1 MVDVN
6 IKDFLDAVKRGI
18 DGRKLKQYLLVSKA
32 SDFRC
37 WADDNGLDAL
47 HHTILLNNPEALQLI
62 LSEGYFAHPHE
73 PKVNP
78 YAHLAARLGFRTALS
93 IILQFRP
100 DDFRMVSGKFVI
112 PGQDDDG
119 DEGMNSPLDVAA
131 KYDHIECVRTTLNM
145 CVIKR
150 YPEAASKDDVSLA
163 CLADSPLALEL
174 VLKQNP
180 SKTDIK
186 SGIEVSLQY
195 ARPDCLDI
203 LLKQGISTSSLF
215 KQMNFYHVLYT
226 YSQSF
231 AKGGHSL
238 LPKITS
244 ILINHGHSVKACK
257 PPRTYPLY
265 SLLSNAFC
273 IHDNDN
279 TQYYIQC
286 MKLLLRKGA
295 DPCFDEVK
303 DEAGQVKRGVK
314 PVTGRHAFSSALHCL
329 LETVEVFASVLESRT
344 LAVKFV
350 EGCADILGQYHAH
363 ANQIGRVGGN
373 KSSLRGTV
381 LHQYAKCS
389 VVIGVDE
396 AIMKCM
402 LRHGA
407 DPNEKVNGKYAVN
420 SYLDMLFEKLSLCQV
435 VDTQHKYKKEVD
447 TMLNICTFMSS
458 TSVTESAKIFKNE
471 HSRHL
476 SQQVKPYVKYVREEL
491 DRRCHVI
498 RSLRRLSA
506 WKVWQLCGM
515 KGSAV
520 HALPVSVKIK
530 TDILPIL

>member
-6 IKDFLDAVKRGI
+6 VKDFLDAVKKGM
-18 DGRKLKQYLLVSKA
+18 DGPKLKQYLLVPKA
-32 SDFRC
+32 SAFRS

-47 HHTILLNNPEALQLI
+47 HHAILLNSPEALQLM
-62 LSEGYFAHPHE
+62 LSEGYFTHPHE
-73 PKVNP
+73 PKINP
-78 YAHLAARLGFRTALS
+78 YAHLAARLGFRTVLG

-100 DDFRMVSGKFVI
+100 DDFRLMSGKYVI
-112 PGQDDDG
+112 PGQNNDV
-119 DEGMNSPLDVAA
+119 DERMKTPLDIAA
-131 KYDHIECVRTTLNM
+131 EYDHIECVRTILNM
-145 CVIKR
+145 CVIKI
-150 YPEAASKDDVSLA
+150 YPQATSKDDVSLA
-163 CLADSPLALEL
+163 CLANSPLSLEL
-174 VLKQNP
+174 ILKQNP
-180 SKTDIK
+180 SETDIK
-186 SGIEVSLQY
+186 CGIEVSLQY

-203 LLKQGISTSSLF
+203 LLKQDIPTSSLF
-215 KQMNFYHVLYT
+215 KQMNFYHVLYS
-226 YSQSF
+226 YSRTFS
-231 AKGGHSL
+231 KGGHSL
-238 LPKITS
+238 LPKMTS
-244 ILINHGHSVKACK
+244 VLISHGHSVKECR

-273 IHDNDN
+273 IQDHDN

-314 PVTGRHAFSSALHCL
+314 PIAGRLAFSSALHCL

-344 LAVKFV
+344 LPKFV
-350 EGCADILGQYHAH
+350 EECADILGQYRAH

-389 VVIGVDE
+389 VVIGVDA

-407 DPNEKVNGKYAVN
+407 DPNEMVNGKYAVN
-420 SYLDMLFEKLSLCQV
+420 SYLDMLFEKLAKCQV
-435 VDTQHKYKKEVD
+435 VDTQHKYKQEVD
-447 TMLNICTFMSS
+447 TMLNICTYMSP
-458 TSVTESAKIFKNE
+458 TSIREASKIFKNE
-471 HSRHL
+471 HSRNL
-476 SQQVKPYVKYVREEL
+476 SEQVKPYVKYVREEL
-491 DRRCHVI
+491 GKKCHVI

-520 HALPVSVKIK
+520 HALPVSVKMK
-530 TDILPIL
+530 TDILPIV